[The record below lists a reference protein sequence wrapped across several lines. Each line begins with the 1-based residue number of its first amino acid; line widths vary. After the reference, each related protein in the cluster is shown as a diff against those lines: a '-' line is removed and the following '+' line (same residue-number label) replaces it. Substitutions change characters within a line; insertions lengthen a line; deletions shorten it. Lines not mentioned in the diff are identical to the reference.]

1 MMIMMMTMVMG
12 IIIIIIII
20 IIMFIIRVHLSQM
33 CCALILIYEGRKSVT
48 IFALL
53 SALILATM
61 VSSIRADC

>member
-1 MMIMMMTMVMG
+1 MMMIMMMTMVMG
-12 IIIIIIII
+12 IIIIII

-61 VSSIRADC
+61 VSTIRADC

>member
-12 IIIIIIII
+12 IIIIIT
-20 IIMFIIRVHLSQM
+20 FIIRVHLSQM

-61 VSSIRADC
+61 VSTIRADC

>member
-12 IIIIIIII
+12 IIIIII

-61 VSSIRADC
+61 VSTIRADC